1 MMQKLLAA
9 AGICLMALAGP
20 AAASTQTVITF
31 DDVNWDVDAQSIP
44 DGYGGVASWGFAQPR
59 LYYDGEQN
67 QFGANYPFGSIRFSS
82 PVSFVGMDVNFY
94 YGPSLIGRYSLFYQ
108 GNEVF
113 SKVYTDL
120 ALLPEPSPIT
130 GLIWLSSD
138 YSGPV
143 DRVDFSSYEGV
154 MIDNFTYAAAPVPEP
169 GSVAMVLAGLGLVG
183 GLARRRQ
190 VKD

>member
-31 DDVNWDVDAQSIP
+31 DDVNWGTDPNGASYKTAP
-44 DGYGGVASWGFAQPR
+44 SGYGGVETWSGGDLWGNHYYGIMISMEFA
-59 LYYDGEQN
+59 
-67 QFGANYPFGSIRFSS
+67 A
-82 PVSFVGMDVNFY
+82 PVSFVGADAAFY
-94 YGPSLIGRYSLFYQ
+94 GGGNPDYWRGYSLFYQ

-113 SKVYTDL
+113 SEIYSSTN
-120 ALLPEPSPIT
+120 PEPERDMDT
-130 GLIWLSSD
+130 GLGWVSSG
-138 YSGPV
+138 YSGAV
-143 DRVDFSSYEGV
+143 DRIEFFGMHEGV
-154 MIDNFTYAAAPVPEP
+154 SIDNVTYAAAPVPEP

-190 VKD
+190 AKD